1 MFACADQAACVGVNK
16 TGVIV
21 LLTGMYGGGALLLLL
36 IAILWKTPALEF
48 IIAFLFGKPVVAM
61 TNRSAR
67 IQFKNA
73 KPSSEG
79 MLEIRG
85 VGPIIVAENSYTRES
100 TSGALMYFCFGEYA
114 STLPL
119 WWVYTVNKIRDYY
132 AKVKGKPI
140 QNVSQLG
147 EKVGRKF
154 DEDTNSWV
162 VTPAQKDAE
171 GNEMKVVAIQP
182 YQTIRLHDMGNMF
195 PFNQTPALV
204 ESRIVHEVAKKMK
217 FWNSMNAQVILT
229 FAVGFVVVVVG
240 AYIAWK
246 FFGGGAP
253 EIHVTVDSV
262 GNLIKANQTMV
273 G

>member
-1 MFACADQAACVGVNK
+1 MFNCVGEAACVGINK

-21 LLTGMYGGGALLLLL
+21 LFAGMYGSGALLLIL

-48 IIAFLFGKPVVAM
+48 LSAFMTGKPVVAM

-67 IQFKNA
+67 IQFKNG

-79 MLEIRG
+79 MLDIRG
-85 VGPIIVAENSYTRES
+85 VGPILVSENSYTREA

-114 STLPL
+114 STVPL
-119 WWVYTVNKIRDYY
+119 WWVYSVNRIKEYY
-132 AKVKGKPI
+132 AKVRGKPI

-154 DEDTNSWV
+154 DETTNSWIYD
-162 VTPAQKDAE
+162 PIKKDE
-171 GNEMKVVAIQP
+171 HGVEMKEVAIQP
-182 YQTIRLHDMGNMF
+182 YYTIKLHDMGNMF

-204 ESRIVHEVAKKMK
+204 ESRIVHEIAKKMK
-217 FWNSMNAQVILT
+217 FWNSMNMQWVMI
-229 FAVGFVVVVVG
+229 FCIGFVVVVVG
-240 AYIAWK
+240 AYMAWK

-253 EIHVTVDSV
+253 EVHVVIDQA
-262 GNLIKANQTMV
+262 GNLLRANQTMV